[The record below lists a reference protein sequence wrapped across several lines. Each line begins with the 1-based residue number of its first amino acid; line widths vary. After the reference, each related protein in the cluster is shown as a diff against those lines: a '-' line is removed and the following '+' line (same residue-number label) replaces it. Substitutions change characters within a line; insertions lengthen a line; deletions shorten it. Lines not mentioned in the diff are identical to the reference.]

1 LLLPEAGLRGNTHV
15 MVMDKNNLEIA
26 DLLIAW
32 VRELAGKGN
41 E

>member
-1 LLLPEAGLRGNTHV
+1 
-15 MVMDKNNLEIA
+15 MMMDKRTKKNLEIP

-32 VRELAGKGN
+32 VREELAGKGN